1 MPSLR
6 RVNLKFIW
14 RAVSFV
20 VQGQG
25 RVMKRTLVAALAT
38 VFVATSAFALAAEG
52 DQASSRAERMQQWAT
67 DRETVLDAKLA
78 GMKAGLGL
86 TADQEKLWG
95 PFQSAVQD
103 AAKSRMDAVRQMMQT
118 RAQGEQ
124 MSPVDHLEAMANRLS
139 QGATDIKKIADAAKP
154 LYDVLDESQKHKF
167 GRRMLMPE
175 RSRFAMEMMHHHMG
189 EHDHDGAE

>member
-1 MPSLR
+1 M
-6 RVNLKFIW
+6 
-14 RAVSFV
+14 
-20 VQGQG
+20 
-25 RVMKRTLVAALAT
+25 MKRTLVAALAT
-38 VFVATSAFALAAEG
+38 VLVATSAFALAAEG
-52 DQASSRAERMQQWAT
+52 DQASSRAERMQQWAA

-154 LYDVLDESQKHKF
+154 LYDSLDESQKHKF
-167 GRRMLMPE
+167 GMLGRMLMPE
-175 RSRFAMEMMHHHMG
+175 RARFAMDIMHHHMG
-189 EHDHDGAE
+189 ERDRDGAE